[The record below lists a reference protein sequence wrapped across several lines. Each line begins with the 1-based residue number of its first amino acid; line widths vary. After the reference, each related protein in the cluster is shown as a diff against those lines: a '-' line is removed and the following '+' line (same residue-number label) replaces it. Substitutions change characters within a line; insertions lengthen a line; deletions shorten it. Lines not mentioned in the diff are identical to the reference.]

1 MGTIRLPDTI
11 LARLQAE
18 GRLPPSPA
26 VTGGEGRA
34 RPRAKMDR
42 DWPGELAGAARMA
55 GLPEP
60 VREFRFHPVR
70 RWPFDLAWP
79 DHRVAVEV
87 DGGAF
92 MLRPCPRCGA
102 MIPQG
107 GRHTSGAGFREDCV
121 KVSEAAALGWRVLR
135 VMPEHVESGQAL
147 AWLERALAV
156 V

>member
-11 LARLQAE
+11 RTRLEAE
-18 GRLPPSPA
+18 GRLPASPA

-34 RPRAKMDR
+34 RPRARIAR
-42 DWPGELAGAARMA
+42 DWPGELAWAAKGA

-60 VREFRFHPVR
+60 VREHRFHPTR
-70 RWPFDLAWP
+70 RWRFDLAWP
-79 DHRVAVEV
+79 DRLVAVEV

-92 MLRPCPRCGA
+92 V
-102 MIPQG
+102 G

-135 VMPEHVESGQAL
+135 VMPEHVKSGQAL
-147 AWLERALAV
+147 AWLERALAP
-156 V
+156 

>member
-11 LARLQAE
+11 LARLQAQ
-18 GRLPPSPA
+18 GRLPASPA
-26 VTGGEGRA
+26 VASGPGRS
-34 RPRAKMDR
+34 RPRAKVAE
-42 DWPGELAGAARMA
+42 DWPGTLAGQARMA

-60 VREFRFHPVR
+60 VREHRFHPVR
-70 RWPFDLAWP
+70 RWPFDLAWVEQ
-79 DHRVAVEV
+79 RVAVEV

-92 MLRPCPRCGA
+92 MLRPCPKCRA

-135 VMPEHVESGQAL
+135 VLPEHITSGQAL